1 MDTMPAKKKASE
13 VRGIHLGIRVT
24 KQERK
29 RLTEVAERFPMMGES
44 AIARLALLLGLD
56 ALERDGIPAAKRK

>member
-1 MDTMPAKKKASE
+1 METMPAKKKASD
-13 VRGIHLGIRVT
+13 VRGVHLGIRVT

-44 AIARLALLLGLD
+44 TIARIALMVGLD